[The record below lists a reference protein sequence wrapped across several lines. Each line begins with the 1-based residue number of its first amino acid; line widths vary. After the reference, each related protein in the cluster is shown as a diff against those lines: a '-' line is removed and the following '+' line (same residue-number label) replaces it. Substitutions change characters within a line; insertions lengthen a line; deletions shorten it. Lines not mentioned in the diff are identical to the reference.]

1 MENLKPIISA
11 HPFFK
16 DLAPEHLDTIAGCA
30 RNAVYQPG
38 EFIFKEGENA
48 NEFFLLRFGKVALEI
63 YIPHVGGVTIQTIEE
78 GSVFGWSWIFPPY
91 RWHYDARALELT
103 RTLVMDGQCLRE
115 KIEKDKVLG
124 YELMRRFAQ
133 VMKDRLEATRL
144 QLVDIYKNPQA
155 VKHS

>member
-1 MENLKPIISA
+1 
-11 HPFFK
+11 
-16 DLAPEHLDTIAGCA
+16 
-30 RNAVYQPG
+30 
-38 EFIFKEGENA
+38 
-48 NEFFLLRFGKVALEI
+48 
-63 YIPHVGGVTIQTIEE
+63 
-78 GSVFGWSWIFPPY
+78 VFGWSWIFPPY